1 MTALELARQ
10 LKAKFNDLIADP
22 VEFRLKPA
30 LEEGEPFATGT
41 LVHSFGIKEAIR
53 QAAQAIEKLFEA
65 GSTSVVLCVAPSE
78 GLAEQI
84 AYVGREVL
92 PRL

>member
-1 MTALELARQ
+1 VVG
-10 LKAKFNDLIADP
+10 DP
-22 VEFRLKPA
+22 P
-30 LEEGEPFATGT
+30 
-41 LVHSFGIKEAIR
+41 

-84 AYVGREVL
+84 AYIGREVL